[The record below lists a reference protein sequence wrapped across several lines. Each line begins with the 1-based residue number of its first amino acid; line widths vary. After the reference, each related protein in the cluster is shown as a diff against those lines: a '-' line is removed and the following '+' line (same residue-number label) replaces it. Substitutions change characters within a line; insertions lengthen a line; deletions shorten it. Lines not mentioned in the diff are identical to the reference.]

1 MDGFTQT
8 ARSLLRTDCVSGTL
22 PGVGNMAVDMID
34 KVHALR
40 SPENRPDGQGDSDGM
55 VAGRSLEAGVPQE
68 ELRWWEVREGFL
80 EEVISLS
87 MYLSAPVLHQH

>member
-1 MDGFTQT
+1 MDGFAQT

-22 PGVGNMAVDMID
+22 LGVGNMAVDMID

-55 VAGRSLEAGVPQE
+55 VAGRSLEAGVPQVG
-68 ELRWWEVREGFL
+68 LRWWEVREGFL
-80 EEVISLS
+80 EEVISLT